1 MKFAFSNFKF
11 KLLYNDMS
19 GSSSDHTVFRESFS
33 LATRKQLY
41 TVSVW
46 QKCIIRFFFFF
57 FFFLRPLNAGG
68 EYQQAVWLGLIP
80 TQVAAD
86 TLH

>member
-1 MKFAFSNFKF
+1 MKFALSNFKF

-41 TVSVW
+41 TVSV
-46 QKCIIRFFFFF
+46 
-57 FFFLRPLNAGG
+57 
-68 EYQQAVWLGLIP
+68 
-80 TQVAAD
+80 
-86 TLH
+86 